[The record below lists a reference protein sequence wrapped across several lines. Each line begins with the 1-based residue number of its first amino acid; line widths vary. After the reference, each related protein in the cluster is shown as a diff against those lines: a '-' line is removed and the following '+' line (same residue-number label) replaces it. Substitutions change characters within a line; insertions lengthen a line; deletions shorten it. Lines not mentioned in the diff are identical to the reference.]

1 MGGPVEVAGDQLRA
15 VVERIEHVEE
25 EIRELNEAKKEIF
38 QEAKSNGFDVKVLRE
53 IVRLRKQDQKE
64 REERE
69 VPARRL
75 FESDQCSSGSQGRL
89 TGPKLTGRR
98 ALGADPEGPLKL
110 TQAVLVNSS

>member
-1 MGGPVEVAGDQLRA
+1 MGGPVEVAGDQVR
-15 VVERIEHVEE
+15 VIVERIEHVEE

-69 VPARRL
+69 SLLDVYLRAINAARVPKA
-75 FESDQCSSGSQGRL
+75 
-89 TGPKLTGRR
+89 
-98 ALGADPEGPLKL
+98 A
-110 TQAVLVNSS
+110 